1 MKKSALF
8 VAAGIALTLCSLPFY
23 ASGKTDAAKTGGG
36 TVKVLG
42 VWGGQ
47 ELDTFNEAI
56 KPFTARTGIKV
67 DFEGTRDI
75 DAVLTTRIQG
85 NNPPD
90 IALLPGPGK
99 MIELVNDKKLVDLST
114 MLDMNAF
121 AKNYNAGWKDLG
133 SVNGKLYCIYLGASI
148 KGLIWYNPKTLKSLG
163 VTATPKTWAELLVL
177 SKQLADK
184 GIAPWSIGIESG
196 AASGWAGTDWLED
209 IFLRMY
215 GPALYQ
221 DWYSG
226 KLAWTDPRVKAVWQE
241 WGKIVADPAMVY
253 GGKQYVSAT
262 NFGAAGNPL
271 FATPAKAVFHHQ
283 ASFITSF
290 FADQNPGV
298 KAGVD
303 YDFFAFP
310 AIESKYADAVEGGGN
325 VCAVL
330 NSTPQSKA
338 LIEYMAS
345 AEFQG
350 YFAKNLGWLATNK
363 TVPLSLY
370 ADDQIRRCAEILNKS
385 NVSFDASD
393 MMKSEVNTAF
403 WSGVVSYVNNPADL
417 DKILATIEKVRVD
430 AYKK

>member
-1 MKKSALF
+1 MKKHAF
-8 VAAGIALTLCSLPFY
+8 VILVGIALLFGSSSIF
-23 ASGKTDAAKTGGG
+23 AGGKSDNAKSVGG

-56 KPFTARTGIKV
+56 KPFTDRTGIKV

-75 DAVLTTRIQG
+75 DAVLTTRVQG

-99 MIELVNDKKLVDLST
+99 MIELVNANKLVDLST

-121 AKNYNAGWKDLG
+121 AKNYNVGWKDLG
-133 SVNGKLYCIYLGASI
+133 SVNGKLYCIYLGASV

-163 VTATPKTWAELLVL
+163 ITDTPKTWADMLVV
-177 SKQLADK
+177 SKKIASG

-209 IFLRMY
+209 LFLRMY
-215 GPALYQ
+215 GPAVYK
-221 DWYSG
+221 DWYNG
-226 KLAWTDPRVKAVWQE
+226 KLAWTDPRVKAVWLE

-253 GGKQYVSAT
+253 GGKAYVTST

-271 FATPAKAVFHHQ
+271 FATPPKAVFHHQ

-290 FADQNPGV
+290 FTDQNPGV

-310 AIESKYADAVEGGGN
+310 AVDPKFADAVEGGGN
-325 VCAVL
+325 VCAAFS
-330 NSTPQSKA
+330 NTPQSKA
-338 LIEYMAS
+338 LMEYMAS
-345 AEFQG
+345 AEFQR
-350 YFAKNLGWLATNK
+350 YFAKNVGWLATNK

-370 ADDQIRRCAEILNKS
+370 ADDQIRRAADILNKS
-385 NVSFDASD
+385 NVYFDASD
-393 MMKSEVNTAF
+393 MMKAEVNTAF

-417 DKILATIEKVRVD
+417 DKILATIEKVRLD
-430 AYKK
+430 SNK